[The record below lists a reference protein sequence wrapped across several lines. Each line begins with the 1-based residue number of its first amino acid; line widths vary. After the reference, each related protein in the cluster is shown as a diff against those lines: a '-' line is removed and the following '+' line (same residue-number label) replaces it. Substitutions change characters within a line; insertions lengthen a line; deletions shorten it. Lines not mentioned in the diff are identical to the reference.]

1 MDIRPGY
8 VDHKGCVPHTQ
19 ALWSLNI
26 FGGLGTVISTVCTRF
41 LDRRPWRWIRFLWK
55 YLIRQEGL
63 PQLWRCLLCPG
74 PFFHAESITK
84 IKNSGTEQTLCAAVC
99 FIHCIKPY
107 MLSALL
113 PCLSERQTT
122 YPAGAIMIRIKM
134 LISSFTSD
142 GAKPCSIV
150 MRLFAKCTRM
160 GNSRFL
166 FFS

>member
-1 MDIRPGY
+1 MDL
-8 VDHKGCVPHTQ
+8 C
-19 ALWSLNI
+19 
-26 FGGLGTVISTVCTRF
+26 
-41 LDRRPWRWIRFLWK
+41 
-55 YLIRQEGL
+55 
-63 PQLWRCLLCPG
+63 RCMLY
-74 PFFHAESITK
+74 
-84 IKNSGTEQTLCAAVC
+84 TLYK
-99 FIHCIKPY
+99 KPY

-122 YPAGAIMIRIKM
+122 YPAGAIIIRIKM

-142 GAKPCSIV
+142 DAKPCSIV